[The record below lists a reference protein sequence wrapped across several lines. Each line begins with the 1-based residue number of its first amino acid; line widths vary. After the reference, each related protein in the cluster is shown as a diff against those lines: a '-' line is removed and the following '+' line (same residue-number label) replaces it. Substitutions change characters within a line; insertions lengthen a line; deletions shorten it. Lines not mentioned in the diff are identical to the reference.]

1 MSGDIDLTEATAAGV
16 ETWING
22 MGTWQ
27 SVDHRVR
34 AILTAALPHIREQ
47 IAREI
52 ESGLPQAV
60 RRREDWIQRQ
70 KPDRVLGFT
79 AAIDAIETCARIA
92 RGES

>member
-52 ESGLPQAV
+52 ETLDDSPLLRGLASHNGGA
-60 RRREDWIQRQ
+60 E
-70 KPDRVLGFT
+70 
-79 AAIDAIETCARIA
+79 AAIEWAAATA